1 MLSDLYHL
9 AEFHACA
16 SLVRDIG
23 CSHVK
28 VTGPS
33 FGLSV
38 FCVKKKKKA
47 WRNHHYCAFLKAKIW
62 LRAIILLLKC
72 SFTSS
77 DGFDF
82 LL

>member
-38 FCVKKKKKA
+38 FCVKKKKK
-47 WRNHHYCAFLKAKIW
+47 KKPGG
-62 LRAIILLLKC
+62 IITIVP
-72 SFTSS
+72 S
-77 DGFDF
+77 
-82 LL
+82 

>member
-16 SLVRDIG
+16 SLVRDIA

-38 FCVKKKKKA
+38 FCVKKKKKKSLEESSLL
-47 WRNHHYCAFLKAKIW
+47 CLLEGQDLAKSNYSPAEMFFYKFRW
-62 LRAIILLLKC
+62 
-72 SFTSS
+72 F
-77 DGFDF
+77 
-82 LL
+82 